1 MEYYSALKRNKLL
14 RHEKIWRNFKYIVL
28 SERSQSIWGTLYIIP
43 TTWHFGRGETVETIN
58 NQWLSE
64 VIEGEIN
71 KQNTEYFYDDKIILY
86 DRYYSGGH
94 RLLHMLK

>member
-1 MEYYSALKRNKLL
+1 MED
-14 RHEKIWRNFKYIVL
+14 
-28 SERSQSIWGTLYIIP
+28 
-43 TTWHFGRGETVETIN
+43 
-58 NQWLSE
+58 
-64 VIEGEIN
+64 EIN